1 MLKRNLMITC
11 VMTVSAV
18 ASQTAFPAGLTEE
31 GARDIARV
39 IQPSP
44 AQLQVFSQ
52 PPTMTRAFRLSAL
65 AAPGLATTDAQK
77 TFSMWHSFGLY
88 VLAFDH
94 TPAVDPTTGKQLHLQ
109 QFGPHRAS
117 YAMALLHLAMYEVA
131 NAFKTPP
138 TQATSWIERKLP
150 GAVGSPPA
158 GASEAVAIAAAAR
171 TILDHLYM
179 GDDYGIDLEYNNS
192 LSGLNSAPGSP
203 GEAFGNKIG
212 DLILGLR
219 SKDMSNLPEPMW
231 GEDFSPK
238 ASTGTVFQW
247 APDPVSQ
254 IQVALGGNWGMV
266 SPFVASAPSSYVL
279 GNSNFPPPTYNLD
292 DPGFIAAFNEVRKCG
307 VDSHA
312 LNETRDC
319 GVTGSLDNEDTYY
332 RAKFWSYD
340 GTSGICAPVRLYN
353 EIADEILLE
362 HKADIVGTASTDADV
377 TAAEAKYYARIN
389 LAMVDAGIVAWYA
402 KYLYQYWRPITGVR
416 TLIAYNGGQSSTSSK
431 DRESWLPLGAQNTNS
446 SRGFNITPPFPS
458 YPSGHSVFGGAFF
471 EVLRSFVKPADQTFN
486 FQSDE
491 YNGKQAL
498 QANVDAFN
506 YVRCL
511 DDPSPP
517 PHEQGA
523 YCMPRNFD
531 FYLTDVTNFDP
542 GSANFDPKN
551 AEGEN
556 SNSRIW
562 MGVHW
567 RFDGDNGVR
576 LGRQI
581 GDDAIANFP

>member
-179 GDDYGIDLEYNNS
+179 GDDYGIDSEYNNS

-416 TLIAYNGGQSSTSSK
+416 TLIAYNGGQSSTSSQRSGK
-431 DRESWLPLGAQNTNS
+431 LASSGRPEHELQPRVQHYAAVSLLSLWTLGFWRGVFRGAALFRQAGRSDIQLPIGRVQRQAS
-446 SRGFNITPPFPS
+446 PPGKRRRFQ
-458 YPSGHSVFGGAFF
+458 
-471 EVLRSFVKPADQTFN
+471 LRSLPRRPLAAAARTGRLLHAAQLRLLPN
-486 FQSDE
+486 RCDE
-491 YNGKQAL
+491 
-498 QANVDAFN
+498 F
-506 YVRCL
+506 R
-511 DDPSPP
+511 
-517 PHEQGA
+517 
-523 YCMPRNFD
+523 
-531 FYLTDVTNFDP
+531 P
-542 GSANFDPKN
+542 GQCK
-551 AEGEN
+551 
-556 SNSRIW
+556 
-562 MGVHW
+562 
-567 RFDGDNGVR
+567 
-576 LGRQI
+576 L
-581 GDDAIANFP
+581 